1 MDDVENMLKTDFCI
15 VLRPTTTQPFG
26 EKRLFKIIV
35 VYIVE
40 VLKKENLWERR
51 SLYISPHQYIFF

>member
-1 MDDVENMLKTDFCI
+1 MDNVENMLKTDFYI

-26 EKRLFKIIV
+26 EKKLFKIIVV

-40 VLKKENLWERR
+40 VLKKETL
-51 SLYISPHQYIFF
+51 